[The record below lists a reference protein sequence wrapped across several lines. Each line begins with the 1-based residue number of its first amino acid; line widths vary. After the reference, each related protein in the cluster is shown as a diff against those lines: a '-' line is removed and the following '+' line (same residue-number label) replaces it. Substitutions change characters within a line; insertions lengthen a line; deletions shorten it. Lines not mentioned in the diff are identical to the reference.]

1 MESSKE
7 FDLNFVEN
15 LYNDSETNFFFRNKI
30 MNKIDNKISLYDHE
44 NINISYIVA
53 PVYCLVFTLGT
64 LSLIYQIFT
73 LI

>member
-7 FDLNFVEN
+7 FDLNFIEN

-30 MNKIDNKISLYDHE
+30 MNKIDNKISLYDYD
-44 NINISYIVA
+44 NINLSYTVA
-53 PVYCLVFTLGT
+53 PVYCLVFTLGS
-64 LSLIYQIFT
+64 LSFLYQIFT